1 MKIFFKEEILKQ
13 INELQKNIIQ
23 QKEEDRAKINGKF
36 ILYDETI
43 EKLNTDFSE
52 LKKIMD
58 TNLYIKEKLDDLSHF
73 KKDISK
79 VSTGNNIK
87 LTLLE
92 KDTNS
97 NIYRIDKILSNSI
110 IYPRIIG

>member
-1 MKIFFKEEILKQ
+1 MSENPQKNALSMINDKIINKDKQSLKDDIIFFKEEILKQ

-52 LKKIMD
+52 LK
-58 TNLYIKEKLDDLSHF
+58 NLLKNEVI
-73 KKDISK
+73 
-79 VSTGNNIK
+79 
-87 LTLLE
+87 
-92 KDTNS
+92 
-97 NIYRIDKILSNSI
+97 
-110 IYPRIIG
+110 